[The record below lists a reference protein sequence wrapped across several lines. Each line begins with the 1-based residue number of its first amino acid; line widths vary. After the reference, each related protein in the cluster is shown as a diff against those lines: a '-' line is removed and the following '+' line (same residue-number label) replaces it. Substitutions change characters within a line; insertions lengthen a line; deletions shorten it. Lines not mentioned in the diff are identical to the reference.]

1 MGGCSEEAMYLLI
14 NKYIY
19 LFLELRLIKGEVSDN
34 DADELAEALSQY
46 PLPEYCPL
54 CSELLNKPVMTKCE
68 HIFCEAC
75 AL

>member
-1 MGGCSEEAMYLLI
+1 MDKEWEEAQKKRCTI
-14 NKYIY
+14 NNYI
-19 LFLELRLIKGEVSDN
+19 LELRLIKGDISDN